1 MKVKYS
7 KGRYGNH
14 SGYEIVIRCPE
25 CGHQGTF
32 DTINECND
40 KITNDSKYL
49 LGQRVCPNPECFCHI
64 FFVYDLQTKQIVTY
78 PQLRIDFNSKS
89 IPEKIKESLEEA
101 IGCESI
107 GAYIGAAIMVRRT
120 LECLCDDRGATG
132 KNLKERIA
140 NLKGK
145 IILPAE
151 LFEALENLRLLGN
164 DAAHIESKE
173 YENIGKYEVSVAIE
187 LTKEVLKASYQ
198 YENLLNKLKSFKK
211 I

>member
-7 KGRYGNH
+7 KGRYVNH
-14 SGYEIVIRCPE
+14 SGFEIVVRCPE
-25 CGHQGTF
+25 CGHRGTF

-49 LGQRVCPNPECFCHI
+49 LGQRVCPNPECYCHI
-64 FFVYDLQTKQIVTY
+64 FFVLDIQSEKIVTY
-78 PQLRIDFNSKS
+78 PYLRIDFDSKS
-89 IPEKIKESLEEA
+89 IPGKIKESLEEA

-107 GAYIGAAIMVRRT
+107 EAYIGSAIMVRRT
-120 LECLCDDRGATG
+120 LEYLCEDRGATG
-132 KNLKERIA
+132 KTLKERIR

-151 LFEALENLRLLGN
+151 LFEALDNLRLLGN
-164 DAAHIESKE
+164 DAAHIESKD
-173 YENIGKYEVSVAIE
+173 YDNIGKDEVNVAIE

-198 YENLLNKLKSFKK
+198 YEDLLNKLKSFKK
-211 I
+211 A

>member
-1 MKVKYS
+1 MKVKYN

-14 SGYEIVIRCPE
+14 SGYEIVVRCPE
-25 CGHQGTF
+25 CGHRGTF

-49 LGQRVCPNPECFCHI
+49 LGQRVCPNPTCFCHI
-64 FFVYDLQTKQIVTY
+64 FFVYDLQTNKIVTY
-78 PQLRIDFNSKS
+78 PYLRIDFDSKS
-89 IPEKIKESLEEA
+89 IPSKIKESLEEA

-107 GAYIGAAIMVRRT
+107 EAYIGAAIMVRRT
-120 LECLCDDRGATG
+120 LECLCEDRGAKG
-132 KNLKERIA
+132 KTLKERIGD
-140 NLKGK
+140 LKSK

-151 LFEALENLRLLGN
+151 LFEALDNLRLLGN
-164 DAAHIESKE
+164 DAAHIESKD
-173 YENIGKYEVSVAIE
+173 YENIGKDEVNVAIE

-211 I
+211 V